1 MLEPARIFLEGRR
14 EDHLTVPYDFVGKP
28 IVHLFR
34 RQQRDATVA
43 MLLVIPG
50 EEILAKGTAILDGAE
65 PFREL
70 RAVLEGF
77 ELGLRIRVVIADMRS
92 AVGFRNP

>member
-50 EEILAKGTAILDGAE
+50 EEILGYTRGRNPGKRNGYPGWSRTVPGTAG
-65 PFREL
+65 
-70 RAVLEGF
+70 
-77 ELGLRIRVVIADMRS
+77 S
-92 AVGFRNP
+92 T